1 MNPLIQYAI
10 PVKGLRNGTHQF
22 TFHIDRAFFAQF
34 EGTPVTDGNID
45 MTLVLD
51 KRPDML
57 VLEFDFAGTVKT
69 ECDRCLAQIDLP
81 VADNQRLLVK
91 FSETEKVEDA
101 DVIFVNPEIQQ
112 LNVATYAYEY
122 VILSMPIFRVY
133 DCKNDPNR
141 VCNEETLQYI
151 QNREDEDEVAPNPIW
166 EELKKLN
173 QNDN

>member
-22 TFHIDRAFFAQF
+22 TFHIDREFFAQF
-34 EGTPVTDGNID
+34 ESTPVTDGKID
-45 MTLVLD
+45 MKLVLD

-57 VLEFDFAGTVKT
+57 VLEFAFAGTVKT

-91 FSETEKVEDA
+91 FSEEKEAEDA
-101 DVIFVNPEIQQ
+101 DVIFVSPELQQ

-122 VILSMPIFRVY
+122 VILSIPIFQVY

-141 VCNEETLQYI
+141 VCNEEMLQYI
-151 QNREDEDEVAPNPIW
+151 QNRDEEDEAAPNPIW